1 MSIILLAAAFVGGA
15 VVGCGSWAAFKAKAS
30 ADAKALLAD
39 AKAEAGKVAPS
50 ALAIV
55 AKIEAALAKL

>member
-15 VVGCGSWAAFKAKAS
+15 VVGCGSWAAFKAKAA

-39 AKAEAGKVAPS
+39 AKAEAAKVSPSVSTIVSKIES
-50 ALAIV
+50 ALS
-55 AKIEAALAKL
+55 KL